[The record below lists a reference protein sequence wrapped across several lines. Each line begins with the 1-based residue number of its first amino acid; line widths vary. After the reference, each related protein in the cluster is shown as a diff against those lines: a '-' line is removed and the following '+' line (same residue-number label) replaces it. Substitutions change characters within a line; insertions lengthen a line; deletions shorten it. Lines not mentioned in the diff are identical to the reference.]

1 LEVRIKDN
9 GIGFNPDEVDY
20 TKRFGLKGITE
31 RVNLMEGNISI
42 DSARGKG
49 TSFYIEVPI
58 G

>member
-1 LEVRIKDN
+1 MKDN

-20 TKRFGLKGITE
+20 TKHFGLKGITE

-49 TSFYIEVPI
+49 TSFYIEIPI